1 MSFFTAK
8 RLPFLAIVAAIPFCQ
23 LLSLCSSPPSCGGID
38 PACHQD
44 PAPKKRGQ
52 KEAKAAPKRHAI
64 HAGSRFY
71 EKGEGKGKGGGLKMI
86 QLWGE
91 GGSSRRRRIVTHA
104 AISAW
109 VNV

>member
-52 KEAKAAPKRHAI
+52 KGAKAASKRHAI
-64 HAGSRFY
+64 HAGARFY
-71 EKGEGKGKGGGLKMI
+71 EKGEGEGKGGGLKMI

-91 GGSSRRRRIVTHA
+91 GGAGGGGGGGSLHMRR
-104 AISAW
+104 
-109 VNV
+109 